1 MKAPMLTFDSKHEW
15 ALSCH
20 PSCFHL
26 AQWNKTKLKPLFLF
40 DSKYDSQCVPLSE
53 WINGILTVR
62 PYSLEFYNMLKI
74 YKKNANVNI

>member
-1 MKAPMLTFDSKHEW
+1 MLTFDSKHEW

-20 PSCFHL
+20 PSYFHRHV

-53 WINGILTVR
+53 WINGGLIVR
-62 PYSLEFYNMLKI
+62 PYSLDEFYNMMKK
-74 YKKNANVNI
+74 YKVNDKYVNI